1 MNDTQIR
8 KRIQAEYQAYLRGVK
23 AYDYNGM
30 FTKFLLR
37 SGKIKPNKEKWTTEL
52 IPLAVEETE
61 SEIISHENKRGEIET
76 YTDEKGVL
84 RSYGITE
91 ERLQNDKY
99 QEILRDFFK
108 TQKENNVKYIYEL
121 EEML

>member
-1 MNDTQIR
+1 MDNRTNSISCGR
-8 KRIQAEYQAYLRGVK
+8 NRIG
-23 AYDYNGM
+23 DN
-30 FTKFLLR
+30 F
-37 SGKIKPNKEKWTTEL
+37 P
-52 IPLAVEETE
+52 
-61 SEIISHENKRGEIET
+61 ENKRGEIET

-91 ERLQNDKY
+91 ERLQNNKY